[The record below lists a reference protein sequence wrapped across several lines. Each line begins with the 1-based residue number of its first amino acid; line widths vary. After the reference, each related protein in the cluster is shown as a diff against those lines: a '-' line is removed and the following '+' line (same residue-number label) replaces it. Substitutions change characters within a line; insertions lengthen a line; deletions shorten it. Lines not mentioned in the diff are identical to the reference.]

1 MIGDLYHMHV
11 RMRCIPVQ
19 HHNFFILHTPGVPL
33 SKDNIFVS
41 CNESL
46 IEFLWVIIAFF
57 MFLDQLLW
65 SHFDTNVSKK
75 QNEVGMA

>member
-1 MIGDLYHMHV
+1 MATSTTCMCACAVYLCNTTI
-11 RMRCIPVQ
+11 
-19 HHNFFILHTPGVPL
+19 FFILHTPGVPL